1 MAASPPRGDD
11 SLRPCTARA
20 PSAPTVIEEV
30 RMGRIPRSLALVL
43 ALAVGVV
50 AHAGAA
56 PSLDPIAAGRRWV
69 GLTTGVHH
77 EHLENASSLIQDVTL
92 GDASSWNIDLAYG
105 KFVRPGAMLGGGIA
119 YEHAGSNVTSPQ
131 ALGPP
136 RTVDEKTST
145 LTGSVTLRNYLPL
158 GSPHFYLYNQVGLSG
173 GATWGKRT
181 TTTDDSVESDISGQR
196 YALELKPG
204 VAVMVDKGFAVELA
218 VNVLGL
224 AYENQ
229 RVKTPG
235 LPDSYRSTTDLN
247 FELSLL
253 KLGLG
258 FTYYF

>member
-1 MAASPPRGDD
+1 
-11 SLRPCTARA
+11 
-20 PSAPTVIEEV
+20 
-30 RMGRIPRSLALVL
+30 MGRIPPSLALVL
-43 ALAVGVV
+43 VLAV
-50 AHAGAA
+50 AAASPAAAA
-56 PSLDPIAAGRRWV
+56 PTADPIAAGRRWV

-77 EHLENASSLIQDVTL
+77 EHVENVSSVLQDVTL

-119 YEHAGSNVTSPQ
+119 YDHASANVTSPQ
-131 ALGPP
+131 TLGPP
-136 RTVDEKTST
+136 KTVDEKTST

-173 GATWGKRT
+173 GATWGKQT
-181 TTTDDSVESDISGQR
+181 TTAASTVESDISGQR

-204 VAVMVDKGFAVELA
+204 VAVMVDKGFAVELG

-224 AYENQ
+224 VYENQ

-235 LPDSYRSTTDLN
+235 LPDAYRSTTDLN